1 MYRFA
6 IDNQEELQE
15 GITRVLKEQYAF
27 ISNLSSIPQDI
38 DVSVHEMRKAFKRI
52 RATLRLVRWDIGE
65 ELYQTENMRFRD
77 LARQLSDLR
86 DYHVIITY
94 LAENFEADELPIEEP
109 DFISLINHLST
120 LKESELKRVID
131 NQTLETIKEQME
143 LSASELMNYPF
154 DYLGP
159 HTIRQGVSN
168 AYSQCLKKIADAQI
182 KLEDHQLHQLRKKVK
197 YLLNQMILIQE
208 VWPDFF
214 KTYSTSLKRASD
226 LLGDDHNIA
235 QTILLISNLE
245 NKVISDSN
253 KIVLTDTFAKERDHI
268 HRELWPLLGKL
279 FTEDTNSF
287 VKRITSY
294 WLISRE

>member
-15 GITRVLKEQYAF
+15 GIIRVLREQYAF
-27 ISNLSSIPQDI
+27 IGHHTTIPNDI
-38 DVSVHEMRKAFKRI
+38 DTSVHEIRKAIKRI
-52 RATLRLVRWDIGE
+52 RAILRLVRWDIGE
-65 ELYQTENMRFRD
+65 ELYQSENMRFRD
-77 LARQLSDLR
+77 LGRQLSQLR

-94 LAENFEADELPIEEP
+94 LAENFEAEELRIPENS
-109 DFISLINHLST
+109 FINLINYLNAK
-120 LKESELKRVID
+120 KEVELKRCVD

-143 LSASELMNYPF
+143 ISTKDLSEFPF
-154 DYLGP
+154 DFLGP
-159 HTIRQGVSN
+159 HTIRQGTAN
-168 AYSQCLKKIADAQI
+168 AYSQCLNKISETQL
-182 KLEDHQLHQLRKKVK
+182 KLDDHPLHELRKRVK

-214 KTYSTSLKRASD
+214 KTYAVSLKEASD

-235 QTILLISNLE
+235 EAISLVNSLPSDI
-245 NKVISDSN
+245 ISEEDKN
-253 KIVLTDTFAKERDHI
+253 NLTDSFRKERDHI

-279 FTEDTNSF
+279 FTEDAKAF

>member
-27 ISNLSSIPQDI
+27 IGYHTSIPNDI
-38 DVSVHEMRKAFKRI
+38 DTSVHEIRKAIKRI
-52 RATLRLVRWDIGE
+52 RAILRLVRWDIGE
-65 ELYQTENMRFRD
+65 ELYQGENMRFRD
-77 LARQLSDLR
+77 LGRELSPLR

-94 LAENFEADELPIEEP
+94 LAENFEAEELKIPE
-109 DFISLINHLST
+109 DSFINLVNHLNSK
-120 LKESELKRVID
+120 KEAELKRCID

-143 LSASELMNYPF
+143 ISTHELSEFPF
-154 DYLGP
+154 DFLGP
-159 HTIRQGVSN
+159 HTIRQGTAN
-168 AYSQCLKKIADAQI
+168 AYSQCLNKMAETQL
-182 KLEDHQLHQLRKKVK
+182 KLDDHPLHELRKRVK

-214 KTYSTSLKRASD
+214 KTYSTSLKEASD

-235 QTILLISNLE
+235 EAITLVNSIPNEILSLE
-245 NKVISDSN
+245 DKNN
-253 KIVLTDTFAKERDHI
+253 LTDSFTKERDHI

-279 FTEDTNSF
+279 FTEDAKAF

>member
-27 ISNLSSIPQDI
+27 IRYHTTIPNDI
-38 DVSVHEMRKAFKRI
+38 DTSVHEIRKAIKRI
-52 RATLRLVRWDIGE
+52 RAILRLVRWDIGE
-65 ELYQTENMRFRD
+65 ELYQSENMRFRD
-77 LARQLSDLR
+77 LGRQLSQLR

-94 LAENFEADELPIEEP
+94 LAENFEAEELRIPEEN
-109 DFISLINHLST
+109 FINLINHLNSK
-120 LKESELKRVID
+120 KEAELKRLVD
-131 NQTLETIKEQME
+131 NQTLETIREQMDI
-143 LSASELMNYPF
+143 STSELNEFSF

-159 HTIRQGVSN
+159 HTIRQGTTN
-168 AYSQCLKKIADAQI
+168 TYSQCLNKISESQL
-182 KLEDHQLHQLRKKVK
+182 KLDDHPLHELRKRVK

-208 VWPDFF
+208 VWPEFF
-214 KTYSTSLKRASD
+214 KNYSTSLKEASD

-235 QTILLISNLE
+235 ESVTLIDSLSEDVISRE
-245 NKVISDSN
+245 NKNSLIDS
-253 KIVLTDTFAKERDHI
+253 FRSEREHI

-279 FTEDTNSF
+279 FTEDAKCF